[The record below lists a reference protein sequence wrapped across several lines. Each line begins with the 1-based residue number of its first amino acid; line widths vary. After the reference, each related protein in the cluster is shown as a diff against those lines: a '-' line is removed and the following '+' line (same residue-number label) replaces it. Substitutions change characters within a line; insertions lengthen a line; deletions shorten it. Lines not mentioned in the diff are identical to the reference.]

1 METDRD
7 RPVDTVW
14 EGEGGRMERGTW
26 KHMPYHMENRQPG
39 NVLCDSGSPTQC
51 SMITSR
57 AGTGWEMEGRSKRE
71 GTNAY
76 LWLIHVMYGRNE
88 HNIVKQLSSNKKKK
102 GCRNKGRKAAL
113 RKSRRAGSYGSYYLQ
128 S

>member
-1 METDRD
+1 
-7 RPVDTVW
+7 
-14 EGEGGRMERGTW
+14 
-26 KHMPYHMENRQPG
+26 
-39 NVLCDSGSPTQC
+39 
-51 SMITSR
+51 
-57 AGTGWEMEGRSKRE
+57 MEGRSKRE

-113 RKSRRAGSYGSYYLQ
+113 RKSRRAGSYGSYYPQ